1 MTPRPLL
8 LIFALGLTF
17 AGSALR
23 GEESAAS
30 LPQWVWSG
38 ATPGPE
44 ERVFLRKKIQIPAT
58 TRRAILV
65 ASGDNRVEVF
75 VNENKRG
82 VKGTSWERPAVEDV
96 TDQLKR
102 GGENLIA
109 VSAENQGGIGGVF
122 VLLELT
128 DLDGSKSRYVTDGSW
143 LASDKTQKGWNTMA
157 YDTTGA
163 NWADAVKV
171 RDFGAAPWG
180 KVDPSALAA
189 LLDLRVPQATAVE
202 DIKLA
207 EGFTAELLYS
217 VPKADQGSWVAMTI
231 DDKHRLIVSD
241 QYGALYRI
249 TIPADGSVIPEAN
262 VEKIPVDIGGAQGLL
277 YAFDSLYAVL
287 NTAEHGGRGLYR
299 ITDTDGDDQ
308 YDKKEQLR
316 KFDEIGGEHGPHA
329 VVLSP
334 DGKSLYVVVG
344 NQTPVTGIDSSLIP
358 RVWSEDLLL
367 ESPIGRGF
375 MKGTKAPGGWVAK
388 TDPEGKTWDLIATGF
403 RNQYDLAFNRLGDAF
418 TYDADM
424 EWDIGTPWYR
434 PTRINHVA
442 SGGEF
447 GWRTCGG
454 KWPAH
459 YPDSLPAVVNIG
471 PGSPTGVSFGYGA
484 KFPARYQNALFAA
497 DWSYGK
503 LYAVHLEPD
512 GATYKAEV
520 EEFMSAQP
528 LPLTDLLVNPADG
541 ALYIAIGGRRVQSGL
556 YRVTYTGTDS
566 TEPAADPTLT
576 EAHQLRRTL
585 EAFHRPDPAA
595 LEAAWPHLGSEDR
608 FTRYAARLAVEHQ
621 PVAEWRE
628 RALAEKDP
636 EALTNVI
643 IALARHGDA
652 GDAALQD
659 RVVEALHRLSM
670 DDLSARQRLDL
681 VRAYSLAFTRFGEG
695 SPAVRDSV
703 AQRILG
709 SMPFGNPQIDPEALQ
724 LLVYLGRPEAAAIG
738 IDLLKTAPLQ
748 EEQIAYVKSLRHLES
763 GWTLETRTELFQWFT
778 RAKAY
783 RGGASFGLFIEQ
795 MKADC
800 LKHTPG
806 ADQLTLKEIIEAE
819 PPAQQIFTAEPR
831 AFVQAWSVAD
841 FDDVI
846 SVGLE
851 GNRDYQNGRRMFG
864 ATSCFACHQFN
875 QEGGAIGPDLTSV
888 RGKFSPRDLLE
899 SIIDPGKEISDQY
912 GQMIF
917 EMKDGSVVTGR
928 IMNLAGDKVQVNTNM
943 MNPDEITS
951 VDRKRLESMKDS
963 PVSMMPPGLI
973 NTLGKD
979 DVLDLLAYLL
989 SGGNESDPLF
999 AH

>member
-1 MTPRPLL
+1 MISRYLLSALSLVLL
-8 LIFALGLTF
+8 LTGADVRGQD
-17 AGSALR
+17 SAVT
-23 GEESAAS
+23 
-30 LPQWVWSG
+30 LPQWIWSSG
-38 ATPGPE
+38 NPGPE
-44 ERVFLRKKIQIPAT
+44 DKVYLRKKLAIPAT

-75 VNENKRG
+75 LNENKRG
-82 VKGTSWERPAVEDV
+82 PKGQSWERPVVEEV
-96 TDQLKR
+96 TDQLRR

-109 VSAENQGGIGGVF
+109 VTAENQGGIGGVF

-128 DLDGSKSRYVTDGSW
+128 DLDGTKTRHVSDGTW
-143 LASDKTQKGWNTMA
+143 IASNKAAKGWSTMA
-157 YDTTGA
+157 YDTDGA
-163 NWADAVKV
+163 NWAAAVKV

-180 KVDPSALAA
+180 KVDPAALAD
-189 LLDLRVPQATAVE
+189 LLDLRVPQATPVE
-202 DIKLA
+202 DIGLVD
-207 EGFTAELLYS
+207 GFKAELLYS

-249 TIPADGSVIPEAN
+249 TIPADGSAIPEKN

-299 ITDTDGDDQ
+299 ISDSDGDDQ
-308 YDKKEQLR
+308 FDKKEQLR

-329 VVLSP
+329 VVLAP

-344 NQTPVTGIDSSLIP
+344 NQTPVTEVDTSLIP
-358 RVWSEDLLL
+358 RVWGEDLLL

-375 MKGTKAPGGWVAK
+375 MKGTKAPGGWVAR
-388 TDPEGKTWDLIATGF
+388 TDPGGKTWELVATGF
-403 RNQYDLAFNRLGDAF
+403 RNQYDVAFNRNGDAF

-434 PTRINHVA
+434 PTRINHIA

-484 KFPARYQNALFAA
+484 KFPARYQNAFFAA

-503 LYAVHLEPD
+503 LYAVHMEPD

-541 ALYIAIGGRRVQSGL
+541 ALYVAIGGRRVQSGL
-556 YRVTYTGTDS
+556 YRVTYTGPDS
-566 TEPAADPTLT
+566 TEPAPAETLT
-576 EAHQLRRTL
+576 EAHQLRRKL
-585 EAFHRPDPAA
+585 ETFHRSDPAA
-595 LEAAWPHLGSEDR
+595 LEAAWPHLGSGDR
-608 FTRYAARLAVEHQ
+608 FIRYAARTAVEHQ
-621 PVAEWRE
+621 PVAQWRE
-628 RALAEKDP
+628 KALAEPDP
-636 EALTNVI
+636 EALINAM
-643 IALARHGDA
+643 IALTRHGETD
-652 GDAALQD
+652 LQD
-659 RVVEALHRLSM
+659 RVVEALHRLPFDS
-670 DDLSARQRLDL
+670 LSARQRLDL

-695 SPAVRDSV
+695 SPAVRESV
-703 AQRILG
+703 AKRLIDA
-709 SMPFGNPQIDPEALQ
+709 MPFGNPQIDPEALQ
-724 LLVYLGRPEAAAIG
+724 LLVYLDRPEAAALG
-738 IDLLKTAPLQ
+738 IKLLKSAPLQ
-748 EEQIAYVKSLRHLES
+748 EEQIAYVKSLRHLAR
-763 GWTLETRTELFQWFT
+763 GWTIETRGELFKWFT

-783 RGGASFGLFIEQ
+783 RGGASFGLFMEE
-795 MKADC
+795 MKADV
-800 LKHTPG
+800 LKHTPE
-806 ADQLTLKEIIEAE
+806 ADQITLKEIIEAE
-819 PPAQQIFTAEPR
+819 PTAQRVFTAEPR
-831 AFVQAWSVAD
+831 AFVQAWQVTD

-851 GNRDYQNGRRMFG
+851 GNRDFQNGRRMFG
-864 ATSCFACHQFN
+864 AASCFACHQFN

-899 SIIDPGKEISDQY
+899 SITDPGKEISDQY

-917 EMKDGSVVTGR
+917 EMKDGTIVTGR
-928 IMNLAGDKVQVNTNM
+928 IMNLSGDNVQVNTNM
-943 MNPDEITS
+943 MNPDEITP
-951 VDRKRLESMKDS
+951 VDRKRLKSMKES
-963 PVSMMPPGLI
+963 PVSMMPPGLL

-979 DVLDLLAYLL
+979 DVLDLLAYML
-989 SGGNESDPLF
+989 SGGNEEDPLF